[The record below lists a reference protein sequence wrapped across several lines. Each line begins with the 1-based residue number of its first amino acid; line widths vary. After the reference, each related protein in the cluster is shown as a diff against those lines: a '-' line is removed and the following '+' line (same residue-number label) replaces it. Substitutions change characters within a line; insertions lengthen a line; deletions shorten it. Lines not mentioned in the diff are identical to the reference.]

1 MITFL
6 EISVLKI
13 LKILS
18 AIAFIE
24 AVVVFNSGDIK
35 GALIL
40 ALVAAAGNAI
50 SKICE

>member
-6 EISVLKI
+6 EVSVLKI

-24 AVVVFNSGDIK
+24 AVVVFNTGDIK

-40 ALVAAAGNAI
+40 AFAAAAGNAM
-50 SKICE
+50 SKICK